1 LSPPTVDGAFFALYN
16 EQVMYPASRA
26 ARDRF
31 ILDRRPVREQ
41 HEAWR
46 YQNLILEDEPTDRR
60 AVARSATVFLTG
72 RECAW
77 RCVMC
82 DLWRYTTTSDTP
94 AGAIPAQIAAARRA
108 LAERGE
114 AVTQMKLYNASNF
127 FDPHAVPDD
136 DYGPIATALRPLE
149 RVVVE
154 SHPALIGDR
163 VTRFLDEL
171 ARADDAT
178 PIALEVA
185 MGLET
190 ANPDALERLN
200 KGLTLEQFSA
210 AAEDLRRF
218 GVALRVFLLI
228 SPPFISSADQ
238 DRWLGESIERAL
250 SCGATAISLIPTRP
264 GNGAM
269 EALAAEGLYRPPDL
283 ADIER
288 SIEIALMST
297 RGRGRPPGRPDF
309 TRVFVDLWDI
319 QRLSRCPHCLPD
331 RVGRLQAMN
340 LGQRIQPPISCAHCG
355 HGLAA

>member
-1 LSPPTVDGAFFALYN
+1 
-16 EQVMYPASRA
+16 
-26 ARDRF
+26 
-31 ILDRRPVREQ
+31 
-41 HEAWR
+41 
-46 YQNLILEDEPTDRR
+46 
-60 AVARSATVFLTG
+60 
-72 RECAW
+72 
-77 RCVMC
+77 MC

-127 FDPHAVPDD
+127 FDPRAVPDD
-136 DYGPIATALRPLE
+136 DYRPIALALRQLE
-149 RVVVE
+149 QVVVE

-163 VTRFLDEL
+163 VKTFLHAL
-171 ARADDAT
+171 AQPRGAT

-210 AAEDLRRF
+210 AAETLQRF
-218 GVALRVFLLI
+218 GAALRVFLLI
-228 SPPFISSADQ
+228 SPPFIQAADQ
-238 DRWLGESIERAL
+238 DRWLGESVERAL
-250 SCGATAISLIPTRP
+250 SCGATAIALIPTRA

-288 SIEIALMST
+288 SIEIALMLST
-297 RGRGRPPGRPDF
+297 RGRGRPLGRPDF
-309 TRVFVDLWDI
+309 ARVFVDLWDI
-319 QRLSRCPHCLPD
+319 QRFSRCSHCLRD
-331 RVGRLQAMN
+331 RIGRLNAMN
-340 LGQRIQPPISCAHCG
+340 LRQQIQPPISCAHCG

>member
-1 LSPPTVDGAFFALYN
+1 M
-16 EQVMYPASRA
+16 VMYPAGRV

-31 ILDRRPVREQ
+31 TLDRRPAREQ
-41 HEAWR
+41 HDAWR
-46 YQNLILEDEPTDRR
+46 YQNLIVEDEPTVRQ

-82 DLWRYTTTSDTP
+82 DLWRYTTASDSP

-127 FDPHAVPDD
+127 FDPRAVPDD
-136 DYGPIATALRPLE
+136 DYRPIALALRQLE

-163 VTRFLDEL
+163 VKTFLHAL
-171 ARADDAT
+171 ARPHDAT

-210 AAEDLRRF
+210 AAEVLQRF

-228 SPPFISSADQ
+228 SPPFIQAADQ
-238 DRWLGESIERAL
+238 DRWLGESVERAL
-250 SCGATAISLIPTRP
+250 SCGATAIALIPTRA

-288 SIEIALMST
+288 SIELALKR
-297 RGRGRPPGRPDF
+297 RGQA
-309 TRVFVDLWDI
+309 RVFVDLWDI
-319 QRLSRCPHCLPD
+319 QRFSRCSHCLRD
-331 RVGRLQAMN
+331 RTGRLNTMN
-340 LGQRIQPPISCAHCG
+340 LRQQIHPPISCAHCG